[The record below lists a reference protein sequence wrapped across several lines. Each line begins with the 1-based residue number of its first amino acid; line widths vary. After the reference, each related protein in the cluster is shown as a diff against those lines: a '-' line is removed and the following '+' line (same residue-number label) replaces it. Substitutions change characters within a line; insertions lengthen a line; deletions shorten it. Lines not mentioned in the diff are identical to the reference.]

1 MFGCYPD
8 WQHNAGQLRDE
19 GETMLLFV
27 NISFTRYIAR
37 VGVYFTIVV
46 ITGCASLPEPARTV
60 GQPAPDAVRVP
71 TPTAPDSLSLPA
83 RPSVVP
89 RYPCA
94 EYYGNGF
101 LPVVGHDRTPVPAVP
116 RPPKG
121 KVIAD
126 QVYRSCV
133 VRVTDAEKEPPVTFA
148 RNDYSR
154 RQPFNADDSLILV
167 YAYNGAWHL
176 YDARTLEY
184 VKKLR
189 GPGGDA
195 EPQWHPT
202 DPNILYYL
210 PTNGGMTVYELD
222 IRSDRREIKADFTQ
236 PDSRGFSLRS
246 LWPSAARVWT
256 KSEGSPSA
264 DYRYWAFMVE
274 DNSFRT
280 LGLISYDMQT
290 NTILGTYSSSVRP
303 DHVSMS
309 PTGDYIVVTWARGSR
324 EAGPTVFNR
333 DFSNRQ
339 LLARRIGHSDVAL
352 DMNNEDVLVSVDD
365 TSGYVYMTKLRTRET
380 TLLYGI
386 WPKRTT
392 MAMHFSGKA
401 YKKPGWV
408 LVSTYG
414 AGRTEWPHQK
424 VFALELKPNPAI
436 VNLMH
441 HHNGSGSY
449 FAEPQAAVNRNFT
462 RFVVNSNWGMPG
474 NGHIDV
480 YMVEIPAKSF

>member
-1 MFGCYPD
+1 MTD
-8 WQHNAGQLRDE
+8 VKQLCDE
-19 GETMLLFV
+19 GETMLLFANV
-27 NISFTRYIAR
+27 NLTRCIVRA
-37 VGVYFTIVV
+37 GVYLAIVV
-46 ITGCASLPEPARTV
+46 FSGCAGLDEPPKTV
-60 GQPAPDAVRVP
+60 SHPAPDTARVP
-71 TPTAPDSLSLPA
+71 APSAPDSLSSPA
-83 RPSVVP
+83 RPSVFL

-94 EYYGNGF
+94 EYYRNGF
-101 LPVVGHDRTPVPAVP
+101 HPVAGRNRTPVPAVP

-126 QVYRSCV
+126 PVYRTCV
-133 VRVTDAEKEPPVTFA
+133 VRVTDAEKEPPDTFA

-202 DPNILYYL
+202 NPNILYYL
-210 PTNGGMTVYELD
+210 PNNGGMTIYELD
-222 IRSDRREIKADFTQ
+222 IRSDRRAIKADFTQ

-246 LWPSAARVWT
+246 LWPTAARVWT
-256 KSEGSPSA
+256 RSEGSPSA

-274 DNSFRT
+274 DNDFHM

-303 DHVSMS
+303 DHTSMS
-309 PTGDYIVVTWARGSR
+309 PTGDYVVVTWARDSR

-333 DFSNRQ
+333 DLSNRQ
-339 LLARRIGHSDVAL
+339 LLVRRIGHSDVAL
-352 DMNNEDVLVSVDD
+352 DMSGEDVLVSVDD
-365 TSGYVYMTKLRTRET
+365 TSGHVFMTKLRTRET
-380 TLLYGI
+380 TQLYGI
-386 WPKRTT
+386 WPNNTT

-441 HHNGSGSY
+441 HHNSSGSY
-449 FAEPQAAVNRNFT
+449 FAEPQAAVNRDFT
-462 RFVVNSNWGMPG
+462 RFVVNSNWGTPG
-474 NGHIDV
+474 HDHIDV
-480 YMVEIPAKSF
+480 YMVEIPARSF